1 MNTNLLGTPLGRL
14 RVTAL
19 LEGWSLLI
27 LLGIAMPLKY
37 FADYPQAVSVVGM
50 LHGLLFI
57 AYVLLVVQIKI
68 LYRWQLGKTF
78 IAMIASV
85 VPFGTFYVEKKWLR

>member
-1 MNTNLLGTPLGRL
+1 MNTNLLNTPVGRL

-27 LLGIAMPLKY
+27 LLAIAMPLKY
-37 FADYPQAVSVVGM
+37 FADRPEAVSVIGM

-57 AYVLLVVQIKI
+57 AYIVLVIHIKI
-68 LYRWQLGKTF
+68 LHRWPIGKTL